1 MAVFDLPS
9 KGAYD
14 YIIERGTPNPITVI
28 EQILNANSADAN
40 TDYPVT
46 TKIAIRKGWYP
57 QTSSLTIPK
66 GNFEIEAI
74 GGAVFYTPSGS
85 VPSMID
91 FDLGAEEVK
100 LKLKDLSFRRASGL
114 AGSGLVFA
122 TGPNQLQRLDM
133 DNVTFSNHL
142 ASISDLYS
150 GPTEGTP
157 PPAGSVGLDLQYATG
172 QGPHFNWRNVRLL
185 GWDQAAK
192 LDVDHLRWY
201 DGVASQCN
209 SGLWLG
215 PSSIR
220 PMIQKFQFY
229 QCGGYP
235 ILLKKIGG
243 ESETTDC
250 QMQRRWLLEDFH
262 YESNVSAAKIAG
274 GWTSCAALIRL
285 EQVTAAKGMALE
297 LRGFT
302 KDYQA
307 RSLVTNSESLIAAPN
322 DRLLVILD
330 DLSHYQIKTYHWND
344 FTSEHVH
351 ETRFIAQ
358 IPAATA
364 LAAGDNAQVMRHTIF
379 RLMSDTVG
387 GGGIQVRVTPLTF
400 PDPLIQTV
408 WAEDYSGT
416 TPFTIRLHVY
426 CSGNIATLA
435 ANLNL
440 LVELKMGL
448 SN

>member
-1 MAVFDLPS
+1 MPAFNLPS
-9 KGAYD
+9 KGYD
-14 YIIERGTPNPITVI
+14 YIIERGTPNPIIVI
-28 EQILNANSADAN
+28 ESILNANSADAN

-46 TKIAIRKGWYP
+46 TKIMIQKGWYP
-57 QTSSLTIPK
+57 QTSSLTFPK

-74 GGAVFYTPSGS
+74 GNAVFYISSGS

-91 FDLGAEEVK
+91 FDLGTEEAKIK
-100 LKLKDLSFRRASGL
+100 LKNLSFRRASGL
-114 AGSGLVFA
+114 AGNGLVFT

-142 ASISDLYS
+142 ASISDFYS
-150 GPTEGTP
+150 GATEGTP
-157 PPAGSVGLDLQYATG
+157 PPANSVGLDLQHATG

-185 GWDQAAK
+185 GWERAAK

-201 DGVASQCN
+201 DGVVSQCN
-209 SGLWLG
+209 NGLWLG

-235 ILLKKIGG
+235 ILLKKIDD

-262 YESNVSAAKIAG
+262 YESDVSAAKIAG
-274 GWTSCAALIRL
+274 DWTSCVALMRW
-285 EQVTAAKGMALE
+285 EQVTAGKGIAVE

-307 RSLVTNSESLIAAPN
+307 RALVTNSESLIAAPN
-322 DRLLVILD
+322 DRLFVILD
-330 DLSHYQIKTYHWND
+330 DMSHYQLKTYTWNL

-351 ETRFIAQ
+351 ETRFIVR
-358 IPAATA
+358 IPATTA
-364 LAAGDNAQVMRHTIF
+364 LAAGDNAQAMRHTIF

-387 GGGIQVRVTPLTF
+387 GGAVQVRVTPITH
-400 PDPLIQTV
+400 PDPLIKDV

-416 TPFTIRLHVY
+416 TAYTIRLHVY
-426 CSGNIATLA
+426 TSGVIASLA
-435 ANLNL
+435 ANLDL